1 MQGIHKRLPRERTN
15 GNNNKNMKKKVIITT
30 VLCLSVICPI
40 MAQNITG
47 KVVDDKGEPLAFANV
62 VLLNRQDS
70 AFVKGAVSGEDG
82 SFSIDSSCNGG
93 IIKVTSVGYKTIC
106 KDCMDKNVGVIK
118 MEEYSKM
125 LGEVVVK
132 SSRPVTAIKGNALVT
147 TVANSQLSHAGTAN
161 DVLRQVP
168 MVTGRDGNFE
178 VFGKG
183 TPLIYI
189 NGRAVQDKNEL
200 AQLNSQDIKNVE
212 VITNPGA
219 KYDASV
225 KSVIRIRTKPS
236 QGEGFGGT
244 FRAQNGFRHYFSSME
259 QANLKYRKGGLEMF
273 ADLNYYT
280 GKFYSYGVTNM
291 ETKASTNWLQ
301 NIESI
306 GRMRN
311 NEFFGKFGLSW
322 MLNEHHSIGAYYV
335 NGAGLQKETPDYNS
349 TSYADGTLKDMV
361 STVGTNRT
369 HSTPKHHANI
379 YYAGE
384 VGKLGVDFNMDYM
397 WRKRRKTSN
406 LSETN
411 MNNENNTVTSNGIG
425 HSRMFAEKLM
435 LSYPLWKGQI
445 EVGNEYTASQ
455 TLNDFNINIAT
466 IGSSNTKSDEKNVAG
481 FLSIGQQFGK
491 IAVEAGLRYE
501 YVNFKYT
508 ENGQLLENQSK
519 TYNNLFPSL
528 SISTEIGKAQLSLS
542 YTSKTQRP
550 SYDDLD
556 GTVSYV
562 NRLTLEGGNPYLS
575 PMKIHTVEL
584 TGAWKQFFAKVS
596 YEHRKDA
603 IIQTTKSYGEDGE
616 VKLLTMENTP
626 KIDELQAFVGSQ
638 FKVGIWEPKVNAGIT
653 KQWFT
658 GEFLGE
664 RKSFGNPMAI
674 VQFQNAIHLPG
685 DIWMNIDMEWNSRG
699 NKDNMRLSS
708 SSYLNAKLYKVFC
721 NNRLSVSLQADDI
734 FNKSARDVVFYNK
747 DVTYWQN
754 MTSDSRALLLTLQYN
769 FNTSRNRYKGKGAG
783 NEELNRF

>member
-1 MQGIHKRLPRERTN
+1 M
-15 GNNNKNMKKKVIITT
+15 NNKGILTT
-30 VLCLSVICPI
+30 ALCLSVMTST
-40 MAQNITG
+40 MAQSITG
-47 KVVDDKGEPLAFANV
+47 KVVDTKGEPLAFANV

-82 SFSIDSSCNGG
+82 SFSIDSVCNGG

-106 KDCMDKNVGVIK
+106 KDCEGENVGVIK
-118 MEEYSKM
+118 MEEDSKM

-132 SSRPVTAIKGNALVT
+132 SSRPVIAIKGNALVT
-147 TVANSQLSHAGTAN
+147 TVVNSQLSHAGTAN

-183 TPLIYI
+183 VPLIYI
-189 NGRAVQDKNEL
+189 NGHVVQDKNEL

-212 VITNPGA
+212 IITNPGA

-236 QGEGFGGT
+236 RGEGFGGT
-244 FRAQNGFRHYFSSME
+244 LRAQNGFRHYFSSME
-259 QANLKYRKGGLEMF
+259 QANLKYRKGGLEVF
-273 ADLNYYT
+273 TNLNYYT
-280 GKFYSYGVTNM
+280 GQFYSYGVTNM

-335 NGAGLQKETPDYNS
+335 NGAGLKKEYPDYKS
-349 TSYADGTLKDMV
+349 ISYADGTLKDEV
-361 STVGTNRT
+361 STIGLNRT
-369 HSTPKHHANI
+369 HAVPKHHANI
-379 YYAGE
+379 YYNGE

-397 WRKRRKTSN
+397 WRKKRKTSN

-411 MNNENNTVTSNGIG
+411 INNEDNVVTSNGFG
-425 HSRMFAEKLM
+425 HSRMFAEKLV
-435 LSYPLWKGQI
+435 LSYPLWKGQL
-445 EVGNEYTASQ
+445 EMGNEYTASQ
-455 TLNDFNINIAT
+455 TLNDFNINMAT
-466 IGSSNTKSDEKNVAG
+466 IGNSNTKSNEKNIAG

-491 IAVEAGLRYE
+491 VAVEAGLRYE
-501 YVNFKYT
+501 HVNFKYT
-508 ENGQLLENQSK
+508 ENGQLKEDQSK
-519 TYNNLFPSL
+519 TYNNVFPSL
-528 SISTEIGKAQLSLS
+528 AISTEIGKTQLSLS

-562 NRLTLEGGNPYLS
+562 NRLTLESGNPYLS
-575 PMKIHTVEL
+575 PMKIHSVEL
-584 TGAWKQFFAKVS
+584 MGAWKQFFAKVS

-603 IIQTTKSYGEDGE
+603 FIQITKSYGEDGE

-626 KIDELQAFVGSQ
+626 KIDELQAFVGAQ
-638 FKVGIWEPKVNAGIT
+638 FKVGIWEPKVNAGII

-658 GEFLGE
+658 GEYMGE
-664 RKSFGNPMAI
+664 RKSFSNPLGI

-699 NKDNMRLSS
+699 NKDNMKFSS
-708 SSYLNAKLYKVFC
+708 SSYLNAKLYKAFGKDHF
-721 NNRLSVSLQADDI
+721 SVSLEANDI
-734 FNKSARDVVFYNK
+734 FNKSYRNVTFYNK
-747 DVTYWQN
+747 DVTLWQN
-754 MTSDSRALLLTLQYN
+754 MTTDSRALLLTLQYN
-769 FNTSRNRYKGKGAG
+769 FNTTRNRYKGKGAG
-783 NEELNRF
+783 NEELSRF

>member
-1 MQGIHKRLPRERTN
+1 M
-15 GNNNKNMKKKVIITT
+15 NNKVILTT
-30 VLCLSVICPI
+30 ALCLSVMTPT
-40 MAQNITG
+40 MAQSITG
-47 KVVDDKGEPLAFANV
+47 KVVDVKGEPLAFANV

-70 AFVKGAVSGEDG
+70 VFINGAVSGADG

-93 IIKVTSVGYKTIC
+93 IIKVTSVGYKPTC
-106 KDCMDKNVGVIK
+106 KDCIGENVGVIT
-118 MEEYSKM
+118 MEEDSKM

-147 TVANSQLSHAGTAN
+147 TVANTQLSHAGTAN

-189 NGRAVQDKNEL
+189 NGRVVQDKNEL
-200 AQLNSQDIKNVE
+200 VQLNSQDIKNVE

-236 QGEGFGGT
+236 QGEGLGGT
-244 FRAQNGFRHYFSSME
+244 LRAQNGFRHYFSSME
-259 QANLKYRKGGLEMF
+259 QANLKYRIGGLEVF
-273 ADLNYYT
+273 TNLNYYG
-280 GKFYSYGVTNM
+280 GKFYSHGVTDM

-301 NIESI
+301 NIENI
-306 GRMRN
+306 ARMRN
-311 NEFFGKFGLSW
+311 NEFFGKLGLSW

-335 NGAGLQKETPDYNS
+335 NGAGLQKETLDYQS
-349 TSYADGTLKDMV
+349 TSYANGTLNDMV
-361 STVGTNRT
+361 STVGFNRT
-369 HSTPKHHANI
+369 HAVPKHHANI
-379 YYAGE
+379 YYYGE
-384 VGKLGVDFNMDYM
+384 VGKLGIDFNMDYM

-411 MNNENNTVTSNGIG
+411 INSEDDVVTSNGFG
-425 HSRMFAEKLM
+425 HSRMFAEKLVF
-435 LSYPLWKGQI
+435 SHPLWKGQL
-445 EVGNEYTASQ
+445 EMGNEYTASQ
-455 TLNDFNINIAT
+455 TLNDFNINMAT
-466 IGSSNTKSDEKNVAG
+466 IGNSNTKSDEKNIAG

-491 IAVEAGLRYE
+491 VAVEAGLRYE
-501 YVNFKYT
+501 HVNFKYT
-508 ENGQLLENQSK
+508 ENGQLKEDQNK
-519 TYNNLFPSL
+519 TYNNVFPSL
-528 SISTEIGKAQLSLS
+528 SISTEIGKTQLSLS

-562 NRLTLEGGNPYLS
+562 NRLTLESGNPYLS
-575 PMKIHTVEL
+575 PMKIHSVEL
-584 TGAWKQFFAKVS
+584 MGAWKQFFAKIA

-603 IIQTTKSYGEDGE
+603 FIQTTKSYGEDGE

-626 KIDELQAFVGSQ
+626 KIEELQAFVGAQ
-638 FKVGIWEPKVNAGIT
+638 FKVGIWEPKVNAGIV

-658 GEFLGE
+658 GVFMGE
-664 RKSFGNPMAI
+664 CKSFGNPLGI

-699 NKDNMRLSS
+699 NKDNMKLGS
-708 SSYLNAKLYKVFC
+708 SSYLNAKLYKAFC
-721 NNRLSVSLQADDI
+721 RDHFSVSLEADDI
-734 FNKSARDVVFYNK
+734 FNKSNRNVTFYNK
-747 DVTYWQN
+747 DVKLWQN

-783 NEELNRF
+783 NEEISRFER